1 MQTGL
6 YKIEFNDGRIF
17 NVYCANY
24 AQVERFNKLLIGLK
38 NVKEVSIISKGIH
51 NIKQFEQISKTL

>member
-38 NVKEVSIISKGIH
+38 NVKEVSIISSGIH

>member
-17 NVYCANY
+17 NIYCANS
-24 AQVERFNKLLIGLK
+24 AQIERFNKLRKQLK
-38 NVKEVSIISKGIH
+38 NVKEVSIISNGIH
-51 NIKQFEQISKTL
+51 NIKQFEQIFKTL